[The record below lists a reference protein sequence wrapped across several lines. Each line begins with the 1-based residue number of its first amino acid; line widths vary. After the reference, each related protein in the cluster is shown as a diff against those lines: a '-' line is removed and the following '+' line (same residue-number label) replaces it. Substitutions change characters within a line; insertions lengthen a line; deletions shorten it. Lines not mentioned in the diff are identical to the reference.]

1 MEEDAVTD
9 QQFES
14 MMPGADTGGSD
25 TRAAESRGS
34 TDLLAIAE
42 ALQAVT
48 GRASEAGARPPL
60 DELVHATLEQIP
72 VATGVS
78 VTVLRGGRF
87 RTASSTH
94 DLAVRADA
102 LQYEIGSGPCV
113 DAILDDHVYVTDD
126 VANDDRWR
134 QWGERVSA
142 ELGLNSVLA
151 YRLTLLDESEAVAAL
166 NVYSDRPAAFDDRA
180 MGTGLVLATHGS
192 LLVTAQLARDKAA
205 NLLRAME
212 SNREIGVA
220 MGILMHR
227 HRLDREQAFAVLRVA
242 SQDSNRKLAQVASEV
257 ADTGMLEIRRW
268 PGPTGGEPA
277 RG

>member
-1 MEEDAVTD
+1 MTD

-72 VATGVS
+72 VATCVS

>member
-1 MEEDAVTD
+1 MTD

-14 MMPGADTGGSD
+14 TMSRADGRGADTRSAD
-25 TRAAESRGS
+25 SSGS

-60 DELVHATLEQIP
+60 DELGHATLEQIP
-72 VATGVS
+72 VATCVS

-87 RTASSTH
+87 RTASST
-94 DLAVRADA
+94 DDVALQADA

-113 DAILDDHVYVTDD
+113 DAILDDNVYVTDD
-126 VANDDRWR
+126 VAHDERWR

-142 ELGLNSVLA
+142 ELGLRSVLA

-166 NVYSDRPAAFDDRA
+166 NVYSDRPGAFDDHA
-180 MGTGLVLATHGS
+180 IGTGLVLATHGS

-212 SNREIGVA
+212 SNRDIGVA

-242 SQDSNRKLAQVASEV
+242 SQDSNRKLAEVASEV

-268 PGPTGGEPA
+268 PGTSGRQQGKS
-277 RG
+277 

>member
-1 MEEDAVTD
+1 MTG

-14 MMPGADTGGSD
+14 MTARADAPGAD
-25 TRAAESRGS
+25 SRGS

-48 GRASEAGARPPL
+48 GRASGAGARPPL
-60 DELVHATLEQIP
+60 DELVHATLEQVP
-72 VATGVS
+72 AATTVS
-78 VTVLRGGRF
+78 ITVLRGGRF
-87 RTASSTH
+87 RTASST
-94 DLAVRADA
+94 DDVALQADA

-113 DAILDDHVYVTDD
+113 DAILDDNVYVTDD
-126 VANDDRWR
+126 VAHDERWR

-142 ELGLNSVLA
+142 ELGLRSVLA
-151 YRLTLLDESEAVAAL
+151 YRLSLLDDSDAIAAL
-166 NVYSDRPAAFDDRA
+166 NVYSDRSGAFDDHA

-205 NLLRAME
+205 NLLKAME

-242 SQDSNRKLAQVASEV
+242 SQDSNRKLAEVASEV
-257 ADTGMLEIRRW
+257 ADTGILEIRRW
-268 PGPTGGEPA
+268 PLSAGGEPA
-277 RG
+277 AG

>member
-1 MEEDAVTD
+1 
-9 QQFES
+9 
-14 MMPGADTGGSD
+14 
-25 TRAAESRGS
+25 
-34 TDLLAIAE
+34 
-42 ALQAVT
+42 
-48 GRASEAGARPPL
+48 
-60 DELVHATLEQIP
+60 
-72 VATGVS
+72 
-78 VTVLRGGRF
+78 
-87 RTASSTH
+87 
-94 DLAVRADA
+94 
-102 LQYEIGSGPCV
+102 
-113 DAILDDHVYVTDD
+113 
-126 VANDDRWR
+126 
-134 QWGERVSA
+134 
-142 ELGLNSVLA
+142 VLA

>member
-1 MEEDAVTD
+1 VTKEDAVTD

-14 MMPGADTGGSD
+14 TMSRADSRGAD
-25 TRAAESRGS
+25 SRGS

-60 DELVHATLEQIP
+60 DELVHATLEQLP
-72 VATGVS
+72 VATCVS

-87 RTASSTH
+87 RTASST
-94 DLAVRADA
+94 DDVALQADA

-113 DAILDDHVYVTDD
+113 DAILDDNVYVTDD
-126 VANDDRWR
+126 VAHDERWQ

-142 ELGLNSVLA
+142 ELGLRSVLA

-166 NVYSDRPAAFDDRA
+166 NVYSDRPGAFDDHA
-180 MGTGLVLATHGS
+180 IGTGLVLATHGS

-242 SQDSNRKLAQVASEV
+242 SQDSNRKLAEVASEV

-268 PGPTGGEPA
+268 PGPTGGEPV

>member
-1 MEEDAVTD
+1 MTD
-9 QQFES
+9 QQLES
-14 MMPGADTGGSD
+14 MMPRADTGGAS
-25 TRAAESRGS
+25 TLGAESRGS

-72 VATGVS
+72 AATCVS

-87 RTASSTH
+87 RTASST
-94 DLAVRADA
+94 DDVALQADA

-113 DAILDDHVYVTDD
+113 DAILDDNVYVTDD
-126 VANDDRWR
+126 VAHDDRWR

-142 ELGLNSVLA
+142 ELGLRSVLA

-180 MGTGLVLATHGS
+180 IGTGLVLATHGS

-242 SQDSNRKLAQVASEV
+242 SQDSNRKLAEVASEV

-268 PGPTGGEPA
+268 PTPNGGEPG
-277 RG
+277 RR